1 MYGCESWT
9 IKKAEQWR
17 IDAFELWCWKRLLI
31 VPWTARRS
39 NQSILKEISPGYFF
53 GRNDAKAETPVLWP
67 PHTKS
72 WLIGKDW
79 CWEGLGAGGEGDDR
93 GWDGWM
99 ASLIH
104 GRESEWT
111 PGVGDRQG
119 CLACCDSWCRKELET
134 TEWMNWTELTNT
146 TQDSGHVSFCYTDHY
161 GKKWQNLNGIWRLDS
176 SDYPLTYWFWW
187 LNHSHVGK
195 CPCLQET
202 ALLWGMMDHHIA
214 IYFKLTSICYSCS
227 VFFLSLRLLQ
237 WYIKCEKLII
247 IYNLVTWITE
257 KQNLAKF
264 RSLFFYQGSLI
275 CTYVDEYLYI
285 LLIYIYVLENK
296 HSPLWAIAGD
306 AIDAGSIPE

>member
-1 MYGCESWT
+1 MTSVTKWYFGHLMQRVDSLEKT
-9 IKKAEQWR
+9 LMLGGIGG
-17 IDAFELWCWKRLLI
+17 
-31 VPWTARRS
+31 RR
-39 NQSILKEISPGYFF
+39 
-53 GRNDAKAETPVLWP
+53 R
-67 PHTKS
+67 
-72 WLIGKDW
+72 
-79 CWEGLGAGGEGDDR
+79 R
-93 GWDGWM
+93 GWQRVRWLDGITDSMEWVLVN
-99 ASLIH
+99 S
-104 GRESEWT
+104 GRWWWT
-111 PGVGDRQG
+111 GRPGVLQFMGSQRVGND
-119 CLACCDSWCRKELET
+119 WVNEL
-134 TEWMNWTELTNT
+134 NWTERQLTNT

-296 HSPLWAIAGD
+296 H
-306 AIDAGSIPE
+306 